1 MERRVVAPGA
11 GASRGIGTS
20 NGTEGDDTVNYK
32 DYYKI
37 LGVGTTATPEE
48 IKKAYRKL
56 AFKHHPDKTKGDKA
70 AEGKFKEIN
79 EANEVLS
86 DPEKRKK
93 YDQFGAEWKHY
104 EEAGAQPGGF
114 DWSKYAA
121 GQGGQA
127 QRMRREEFDAMF
139 ADEGV
144 GDLFELLFGA
154 HRGQRRDGR
163 GAAVKGQNLE
173 AETTLSLEEAY
184 RGSTRIIQLHGQT
197 IRVTINPGIAD
208 LQVLRVPGKGGAG
221 RSGGPNSDLYLT
233 IRIAP
238 HPVFHRKG
246 NDLQRNASVDLY
258 TAVLG
263 GKTEVKSLKG
273 TVKVDIPK
281 ETLNGT
287 ELRLL
292 GLGMPVYGTKNEF
305 GNLFVEIDIRL
316 PDHLREEE
324 IELFRK
330 LAVLRGKEE
339 FDLAG
344 DNDHV
349 SHHGPYAHSTT
360 ENGR

>member
-1 MERRVVAPGA
+1 M
-11 GASRGIGTS
+11 T
-20 NGTEGDDTVNYK
+20 YK

-70 AEGKFKEIN
+70 AEEKFKEIN

-127 QRMRREEFDAMF
+127 QRMSREEFDATF

-144 GDLFELLFGA
+144 GDLFELLFGQ
-154 HRGQRRDGR
+154 HRGQRRGGR
-163 GAAVKGQNLE
+163 SAAVKGENLE

-184 RGSTRIIQLHGQT
+184 HGATRIIQLHGQT
-197 IRVTINPGIAD
+197 IRVTIKPGIAD
-208 LQVLRVPGKGGAG
+208 MQVLRVAGKGGAG
-221 RSGGPNSDLYLT
+221 RNGGANGDLYLT

-238 HPVFHRKG
+238 HPVFHREG
-246 NDLQRNASVDLY
+246 GDLHRHSSVDLY

-287 ELRLL
+287 ELRLV
-292 GLGMPVYGTKNEF
+292 GLGMPVYGKKNEF
-305 GNLFVEIDIRL
+305 GNLFVKFDIRI
-316 PDHLREEE
+316 PEHLSEQE

-330 LAVLRGKEE
+330 LATLRDQREK
-339 FDLAG
+339 
-344 DNDHV
+344 V
-349 SHHGPYAHSTT
+349 I
-360 ENGR
+360 